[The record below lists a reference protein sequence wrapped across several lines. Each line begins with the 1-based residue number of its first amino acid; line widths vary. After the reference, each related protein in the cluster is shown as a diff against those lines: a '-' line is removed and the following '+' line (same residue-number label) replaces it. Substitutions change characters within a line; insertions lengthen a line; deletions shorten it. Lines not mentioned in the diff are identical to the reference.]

1 MKETERVAQSHLNK
15 LSKKQI
21 SDEYFEEDDI
31 KKDNQVY
38 YISKNKESNE
48 FNEYNTSQN
57 HESNKC
63 YTSQNN
69 ESSEYNTSKNQESN
83 EYFEQDDIK
92 DEEAKSELS
101 SYLEVSAELKVE
113 DLTESLNTLNA
124 IGIDFSTSSEE
135 YSALVLPQENCSG
148 TYVCSV
154 NSCTFFTNSLNEDH
168 TSVHFEKYHPQVDA
182 AERKFIQL

>member
-1 MKETERVAQSHLNK
+1 MNNEQTERVAQSHLKK

-57 HESNKC
+57 HESN
-63 YTSQNN
+63 
-69 ESSEYNTSKNQESN
+69 

-92 DEEAKSELS
+92 EKEVKSELS
-101 SYLEVSAELKVE
+101 SNLEISAELKIE
-113 DLTESLNTLNA
+113 DADESLNTLNA
-124 IGIDFSTSSEE
+124 IGIDFSTSEK
-135 YSALVLPQENCSG
+135 YNLLVLPQENSSE

-154 NSCTFFTNSLNEDH
+154 NSCTYFTNSMNEDH
-168 TSVHFEKYHPQVDA
+168 KSVHFEKYHPQVDA
-182 AERKFIQL
+182 TERKFIQL